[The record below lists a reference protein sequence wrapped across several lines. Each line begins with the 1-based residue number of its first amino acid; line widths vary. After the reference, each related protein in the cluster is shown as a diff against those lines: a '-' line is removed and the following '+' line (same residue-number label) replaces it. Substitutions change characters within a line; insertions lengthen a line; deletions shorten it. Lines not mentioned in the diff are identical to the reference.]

1 VLAFGLFLPGIELF
15 ESLVLDP
22 VGNERQV
29 RHPDLGLSLFP
40 VAGA

>member
-1 VLAFGLFLPGIELF
+1 MDVVFGDDNMRARTDNAAHNF
-15 ESLVLDP
+15 
-22 VGNERQV
+22 